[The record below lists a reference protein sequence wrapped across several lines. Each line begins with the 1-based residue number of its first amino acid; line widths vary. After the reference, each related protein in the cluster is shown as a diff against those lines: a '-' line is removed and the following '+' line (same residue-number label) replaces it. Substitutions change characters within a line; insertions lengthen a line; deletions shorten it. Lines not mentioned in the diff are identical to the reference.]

1 METVKLN
8 IEAIRV
14 NMKLTRPEM
23 AEKMNVNIDRY
34 NRLATGESK
43 MLATEL
49 ARLHEISNV
58 PWENI
63 DFLNK

>member
-1 METVKLN
+1 METVKLT

-63 DFLNK
+63 DFINR

>member
-1 METVKLN
+1 METVKLT

-23 AEKMNVNIDRY
+23 AEKMNVNLDRY

-58 PWENI
+58 PWESI
-63 DFLNK
+63 DYLNK

>member
-1 METVKLN
+1 MDTVKLN

-23 AEKMNVNIDRY
+23 AERMNVNLDRY

-43 MLATEL
+43 MLAVEL

-58 PWENI
+58 PWESI

>member
-1 METVKLN
+1 METVKLT

-58 PWENI
+58 PWESI
-63 DFLNK
+63 DYLNK